1 MSVNTVPQ
9 AVFTVPQVAS
19 HGAAKCI
26 SLCRNGGHGM
36 LRRFV
41 PELRGVPGKRVHKP
55 WEIDGLD
62 YPKPMVDHAYERE
75 VALARYNAIKN

>member
-1 MSVNTVPQ
+1 
-9 AVFTVPQVAS
+9 
-19 HGAAKCI
+19 
-26 SLCRNGGHGM
+26 M